1 MFLFSLSLLS
11 SLSVSLCFS
20 ISAMCRGR
28 FLRGCFLQCLPLRE
42 IMGMAFLANSCL
54 RNLHLSCKQWH
65 PKTLPRL
72 CSRFSTYLTSYCVLS
87 TVSCILYNVCTLY
100 YVLWAVYCVLYSCS
114 EEQFYCALWAA
125 FCECILY
132 TAYCILCTAHRVLCT
147 VLRQRRKSL
156 PCAVSSF
163 LWNVYSIQYT
173 VYSILC
179 TVHCV
184 LCPVYYSRT
193 AKKIFTVCCLLFSV
207 KCIITIHRVLCV
219 VYTYAVCCN
228 YNLVSVWCI
237 LCAELLPPWTDQA
250 SVGSVNL
257 VMKNIGGKV
266 FY

>member
-1 MFLFSLSLLS
+1 MYCELCTVYCTRAAKNNFTVRCELLS
-11 SLSVSLCFS
+11 VNVYY
-20 ISAMCRGR
+20 I
-28 FLRGCFLQCLPLRE
+28 LR
-42 IMGMAFLANSCL
+42 
-54 RNLHLSCKQWH
+54 
-65 PKTLPRL
+65 
-72 CSRFSTYLTSYCVLS
+72 
-87 TVSCILYNVCTLY
+87 TV
-100 YVLWAVYCVLYSCS
+100 
-114 EEQFYCALWAA
+114 YCALHTVCCVLCSGSEENLYRALCPL
-125 FCECILY
+125 FCEM
-132 TAYCILCTAHRVLCT
+132 
-147 VLRQRRKSL
+147 
-156 PCAVSSF
+156 
-163 LWNVYSIQYT
+163 YT
-173 VYSILC
+173 VYNTQFTVYC